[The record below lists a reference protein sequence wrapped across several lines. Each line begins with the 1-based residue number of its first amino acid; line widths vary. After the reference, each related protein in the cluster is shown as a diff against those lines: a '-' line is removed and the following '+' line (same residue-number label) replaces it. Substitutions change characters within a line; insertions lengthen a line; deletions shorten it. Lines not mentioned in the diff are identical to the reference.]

1 MLLTRFEPFRDFRE
15 LRRGFDYLSNVMEG
29 LEEQGYEAGIS
40 SFTPTVNSR
49 EADDAYYVEVDLPG
63 VVKDDISIDVKDN
76 VLSISGER
84 KVKDETKQSDYYKV
98 ESRYGKFVRSFTLPK
113 DVDTDKIVANSN
125 NGVLE
130 VKIPKQKIIDKKPKK
145 IEIK

>member
-1 MLLTRFEPFRDFRE
+1 MLLTRFEPFRELRE
-15 LRRGFDYLSNVMEG
+15 LRRGFEYLNNVVEG

-40 SFTPTVNSR
+40 SFAPIVNSR

-63 VVKDDISIDVKDN
+63 VKKSDISIDVKDN

-84 KVKDETKQSDYYKV
+84 KVKNETKESDYYKI

-113 DVDTDKIVANSN
+113 DVDADKIVANSK

-130 VKIPKQKIIDKKPKK
+130 VKIPKQKNIDTKPKK

>member
-1 MLLTRFEPFRDFRE
+1 MLLTKFEPFREFRD
-15 LRRGFDYLSNVMEG
+15 LRRGFEYLNNVIEG

-40 SFTPTVNSR
+40 SFTPVVNSR

-63 VVKDDISIDVKDN
+63 VKKSDIVIDVKDN

-84 KVKDETKQSDYYKV
+84 KIKNEIKESDYYKV
-98 ESRYGKFVRSFTLPK
+98 ESRYGKFTRSFTLPK
-113 DVDTDKIVANSN
+113 DVDTDKIVANSK

>member
-1 MLLTRFEPFRDFRE
+1 MLLTRFEPFRELRE
-15 LRRGFDYLSNVMEG
+15 LRRGFEYLNSVVEG

-63 VVKDDISIDVKDN
+63 VKKGDISIDVKDN
-76 VLSISGER
+76 VLTISGER
-84 KVKDETKQSDYYKV
+84 KVKNETKESDYYKI

-113 DVDTDKIVANSN
+113 DVNADKIVASN
-125 NGVLE
+125 KNGVLE
-130 VKIPKQKIIDKKPKK
+130 VKIPKQKIVESKPKK